1 MVNFLPPTRNPAQNN
16 SDNHNKEGQNVF
28 YNDGHTKWMTT
39 SKPDAGDDPDFYL
52 GDAGYESSNTDAK
65 IIR

>member
-1 MVNFLPPTRNPAQNN
+1 MSAANAGTARNN
-16 SDNHNKEGQNVF
+16 SDNHRKAGQNVF

-39 SKPDAGDDPDFYL
+39 SRPDAGDDPDVYL
-52 GDAGYESSNTDAK
+52 GGPGYEKSTSDAK